1 MSRIERPGPSA
12 GPSPVGL
19 LLAAVDWLRPVGPS
33 TGRAAFQS
41 RFLTGGCALGAL
53 VALAALWMTLQ
64 QGEMAAAV
72 IVTGFLASLLLQL
85 GALRLG
91 APVPI
96 LAWTVSVTLAV
107 YLVAMSLVTRGLQ
120 PEQLFWLTIIPLAT
134 LVLNG
139 PRADDVESQATIWP
153 TVVAM
158 LVALV
163 AAVLVVAAQEAGIN
177 LGQPPDPVLPWFH
190 ALNYALYLLS
200 TFGLLYLYG
209 LAARQAQAELSR
221 LRKLLSVCA
230 WCRKIRDQDEWVS
243 LEHYMVLR
251 TRTDLSH
258 GICPSCLNRHYPED
272 DPAA

>member
-1 MSRIERPGPSA
+1 
-12 GPSPVGL
+12 VGL
-19 LLAAVDWLRPVGPS
+19 LLVAVDWLRPPGPS

-53 VALAALWMTLQ
+53 VALAALWMTLNQ
-64 QGEMAAAV
+64 RELAAAV
-72 IVTGFLASLLLQL
+72 IVAGFLAGLLLQL

-96 LAWTVSVTLAV
+96 LTWTVSVTVAV

-120 PEQLFWLTIIPLAT
+120 PEQLFWLTTIPLAT

-139 PRADDVESQATIWP
+139 PRADDVESPTTIWP
-153 TVVAM
+153 TVAAV
-158 LVALV
+158 LVALL
-163 AAVLVVAAQEAGIN
+163 AAVFVVAAQEAGIN
-177 LGQPPDPVLPWFH
+177 LGQPPEPISPWLH

-200 TFGLLYLYG
+200 TFGLLYLYA

-230 WCRKIRDQDEWVS
+230 WCRRIRDQDDWVS
-243 LEHYMVLR
+243 LEEYMVQR

-258 GICPSCLNRHYPED
+258 GICPSCMNEHYPEE